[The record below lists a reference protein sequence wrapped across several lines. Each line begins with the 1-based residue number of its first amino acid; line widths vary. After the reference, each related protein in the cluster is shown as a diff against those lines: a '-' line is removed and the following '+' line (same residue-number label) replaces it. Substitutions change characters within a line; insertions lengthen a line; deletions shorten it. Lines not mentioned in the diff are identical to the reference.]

1 MIQTKLIDTLK
12 DLKATRRLSSESEA
26 MMKPFV
32 GFKTEFSFSFIES
45 SSTFASRL
53 GDEFKDGMTV
63 IAQFENTELECS
75 ILLPP
80 QKILGSQTSP
90 KTKNL
95 PLLLLSLN
103 WIIFTSGSSSGN
115 PSKRSLSQFR
125 TRACR
130 NIVSR

>member
-1 MIQTKLIDTLK
+1 
-12 DLKATRRLSSESEA
+12 
-26 MMKPFV
+26 MKPFV

-80 QKILGSQTSP
+80 LRKYLGRKPHQRRE
-90 KTKNL
+90 
-95 PLLLLSLN
+95 
-103 WIIFTSGSSSGN
+103 IY
-115 PSKRSLSQFR
+115 
-125 TRACR
+125 AYCYCH
-130 NIVSR
+130 